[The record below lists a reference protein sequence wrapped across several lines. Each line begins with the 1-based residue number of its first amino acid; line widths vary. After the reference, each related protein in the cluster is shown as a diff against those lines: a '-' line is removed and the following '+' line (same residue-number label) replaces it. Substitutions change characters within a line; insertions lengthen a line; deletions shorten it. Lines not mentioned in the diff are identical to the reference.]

1 MLTYD
6 FQNVKGPL
14 YLYIYNCLKQDII
27 SGKLKA
33 NEKLPSKRTFAG
45 NNGISTITIQN
56 AYDQL
61 VSEGYIYTQ
70 PKRGYF
76 VSDIVKVQ
84 APVLNAAVSYEIHV
98 PRKESDYKYDLSD
111 NSMDPVN
118 FPFSV
123 WTKVSRDVMS
133 KRKEELMTISPS
145 GGVRELR
152 EAIANYLKSFRS
164 MLVDPDQIIIGA
176 GTEYLY
182 GIITELL
189 GKQRIYAIEN
199 PGYKKLVNIYK
210 QRDIECRFASLDN
223 NGITVD
229 ELNRVQAD
237 VAHICPTHHFPTGI
251 TMPASRRYEL
261 LAWANEDEKRYILE
275 DDYDSEFR
283 SGGKPLP
290 TLFSIDGCEKTIY
303 INTFSKSLSPTIRI
317 SYMVLPV
324 HLANRYYEDLSFYA
338 CTVSNF
344 EQYTLAEF
352 IKQGYFEKHI
362 NRLRLYYMRKRKD
375 IIEIINGSTI
385 GKKCTIIE
393 NDAGLHFL
401 LKLDAKLNIKGL
413 KEFLLENGIKVR
425 SLDEYYLSADTP
437 ERLDN
442 RNLYI
447 INYSRLNGSM
457 IKEVLDICELA
468 LQKMGMQIS
477 PDV

>member
-6 FQNVKGPL
+6 FQNVKEPL
-14 YLYIYNCLKQDII
+14 YLFIYNCLKQDII

-33 NEKLPSKRTFAG
+33 GEKLPSKRAFAG

-70 PKRGYF
+70 PRRGYF
-76 VSDIVKVQ
+76 VSEIDKIQ
-84 APVLNAAVSYEIHV
+84 TPVLDAAVSYEIHV
-98 PRKESDYKYDLSD
+98 PEKPVDCMYDLSD

-123 WTKVSRDVMS
+123 WAKVSRGVMS

-145 GGVRELR
+145 GGVRALR

-189 GKQRIYAIEN
+189 EKQKIYAIEN

-210 QRDIECRFASLDN
+210 QRDVECRFVSLDE
-223 NGITVD
+223 NGVTVD
-229 ELNRVQAD
+229 ELNRVKAD

-251 TMPASRRYEL
+251 TMPASRRYEI
-261 LAWANEDEKRYILE
+261 LAWSSENDNRYILE

-283 SGGKPLP
+283 AGGRPLP
-290 TLFSIDGCEKTIY
+290 TLFSIDGCEKVIY
-303 INTFSKSLSPTIRI
+303 INTFSKSLSPTIRV

-324 HLANRYYEDLSFYA
+324 HLANRYYENLSFYA

-344 EQYTLAEF
+344 VQYTLAEF
-352 IKQGYFEKHI
+352 IRQGYFEKHI
-362 NRLRLYYMRKRKD
+362 NRMRLFYMRKRKD
-375 IIEIINGSTI
+375 IIERLKSSTI
-385 GKKCTIIE
+385 GENCTIIE

-401 LKLDAKLNIKGL
+401 LKVDTKRNMKSL
-413 KEFLLENGIKVR
+413 KELLLNNGIKVH
-425 SLDEYYLSADTP
+425 SLDEYYSPSNTSNS
-437 ERLDN
+437 LDKQ
-442 RNLYI
+442 NLYI
-447 INYSRLNGSM
+447 INYSRLNGTM
-457 IKEVLDICELA
+457 IEEVLDICEEILR
-468 LQKMGMQIS
+468 K
-477 PDV
+477 

>member
-6 FQNVKGPL
+6 FQSIEGPL
-14 YLYIYNCLKQDII
+14 YLFIYNCVKQDII

-33 NEKLPSKRTFAG
+33 GEKLPSKRAFAR
-45 NNGISTITIQN
+45 NNGISTITVQN

-84 APVLNAAVSYEIHV
+84 NPVPNAAVSYEIHV
-98 PRKESDYKYDLSD
+98 PERPTNFVYDLSD
-111 NSMDPVN
+111 NSMDPAN

-123 WTKVSRDVMS
+123 WTKVSRDIMS
-133 KRKEELMTISPS
+133 TRKEELMTISPS

-152 EAIANYLKSFRS
+152 EAIANYLKSFRG

-189 GKQRIYAIEN
+189 GNKKIYAIEN
-199 PGYKKLVNIYK
+199 PGYKKLVKIYR
-210 QRDIECRFASLDN
+210 QRDIQCRFASLDDK
-223 NGITVD
+223 GITVD
-229 ELNRVQAD
+229 ELNRVTAD

-261 LAWANEDEKRYILE
+261 LAWANARESRYILE

-283 SGGKPLP
+283 SGGRPLP
-290 TLFSIDGCEKTIY
+290 TLFSIDGCEKVIY

-324 HLANRYYEDLSFYA
+324 HLANRYYEKLSFYA

-352 IKQGYFEKHI
+352 ISDGYFEKHI
-362 NRLRLYYMRKRKD
+362 NRMRLFYMRKRKD
-375 IIEIINGSTI
+375 IIQSIKDSVLGE
-385 GKKCTIIE
+385 KCSIIE

-401 LKLDAKLNIKGL
+401 LKVETDLGLKSL
-413 KEFLLENGIKVR
+413 KEFLREKGVKVR
-425 SLDEYYLSADTP
+425 SLDEYYLPSNASSSFDKQ
-437 ERLDN
+437 
-442 RNLYI
+442 NLYI
-447 INYSRLNGSM
+447 INYSRLDGTM
-457 IKEVLDICELA
+457 IKEVLDICQQA
-468 LQKMGMQIS
+468 LQNTV
-477 PDV
+477 PV

>member
-6 FQNVKGPL
+6 FQQVEGPL
-14 YLYIYNCLKQDII
+14 YLFIYNCLKQDIT
-27 SGKLKA
+27 SGKLLA
-33 NEKLPSKRTFAG
+33 GEKLPSKRAFAR
-45 NNGISTITIQN
+45 NNGISTITVQN

-76 VSDIVKVQ
+76 VADIVKVQ
-84 APVLNAAVSYEIHV
+84 APVVDAAVSYKIHV
-98 PRKESDYKYDLSD
+98 PEKPAEGIYDLSD
-111 NSMDPVN
+111 NSMDPAN

-123 WTKVSRDVMS
+123 WTKVSREIMS
-133 KRKEELMTISPS
+133 NRKEELMTISPS

-152 EAIANYLKSFRS
+152 EAIANYLKSFRG

-189 GKQRIYAIEN
+189 GKEKIYAIEN

-210 QRDIECRFASLDN
+210 QRDIQCRFASLDD
-223 NGITVD
+223 NGVTVA
-229 ELNRVQAD
+229 ELNRTKAD

-261 LAWANEDEKRYILE
+261 LAWANASRDRYILE

-283 SGGKPLP
+283 SGGRPLP
-290 TLFSIDGCEKTIY
+290 TLFSIDGCEKVIY
-303 INTFSKSLSPTIRI
+303 VNTFSKSLSPTIRI
-317 SYMVLPV
+317 SYMILPV
-324 HLANRYYEDLSFYA
+324 HLANRYYEKLSFYA

-352 IKQGYFEKHI
+352 IQQGYFEKHI
-362 NRLRLYYMRKRKD
+362 NRMRLFYMRRRKN
-375 IIEIINGSTI
+375 IIENIKGSAI
-385 GKKCTIIE
+385 GEKCRIIE

-401 LKLDAKLNIKGL
+401 LQVEADLNMQNL
-413 KEFLLENGIKVR
+413 KELLLKNGIKVR
-425 SLDEYYLSADTP
+425 SLDEYYLADNASDS
-437 ERLDN
+437 LDKQ
-442 RNLYI
+442 NLYI
-447 INYSRLNGSM
+447 INYSRLNDTM
-457 IKEVLDICELA
+457 IKEVLDICEHIFHYL
-468 LQKMGMQIS
+468 LDGT
-477 PDV
+477 DCR